1 MKYFKD
7 TFDFSTTEPTC
18 LTIGK
23 FDGLHMGH
31 KKLLDYVAAKKEKDG
46 LKSAIF
52 TFDTPPKSLVDGAP
66 VKLLTTNEEKHLVFE
81 QVGID
86 YFVECPFNE
95 EIMNM
100 RAEHFI
106 EMMVRQMNTKCFV
119 VGTDCHFGH
128 ERRGNGRM
136 LRELSGK
143 YGYEVIIVE
152 KKTYEGRDISSTF
165 VREEIEKG
173 NIEKANLLL
182 GYPYFIKS
190 EVVYG
195 NQLGRTIG
203 IPTMNQIPQPD
214 KLLPPNGVYASRVII
229 DGTSYKGV
237 TNIGVKPT
245 VSGENV
251 LGVETHVI
259 DFTGDL
265 YGRELDVEL
274 FSYIRPE
281 KKFSS
286 VDSLKRQIE
295 SDIRKVT
302 ESDIE
307 KICLQ

>member
-1 MKYFKD
+1 
-7 TFDFSTTEPTC
+7 
-18 LTIGK
+18 
-23 FDGLHMGH
+23 
-31 KKLLDYVAAKKEKDG
+31 
-46 LKSAIF
+46 
-52 TFDTPPKSLVDGAP
+52 
-66 VKLLTTNEEKHLVFE
+66 
-81 QVGID
+81 
-86 YFVECPFNE
+86 
-95 EIMNM
+95 
-100 RAEHFI
+100 
-106 EMMVRQMNTKCFV
+106 
-119 VGTDCHFGH
+119 
-128 ERRGNGRM
+128 M

-182 GYPYFIKS
+182 GYPYFIKA

-265 YGRELDVEL
+265 YGRDLDVEL